1 VSCGRVPCA
10 EALGPRVFMKTHPKG
25 ATAGG
30 LFYMSASLS
39 TQPPPPPTPTPPYKV
54 DTSRPS
60 LRTNRISYVRI
71 AQHAAPPL
79 AATGLRCTPP
89 RAAGG
94 DGTALGPEV
103 PRLRRLPRACSDPVA
118 GSLRF
123 PPAARA
129 ALSPRPAAAFCAASP
144 AATIAVAGE
153 GSPGRVRC
161 ARCARCSVRPAT
173 TTFSSPGRLCAGHM
187 WRCREPVGP

>member
-1 VSCGRVPCA
+1 MSCGRVPCA
-10 EALGPRVFMKTHPKG
+10 EALGPRVFIKTHPK
-25 ATAGG
+25 
-30 LFYMSASLS
+30 
-39 TQPPPPPTPTPPYKV
+39 
-54 DTSRPS
+54 
-60 LRTNRISYVRI
+60 RTDCWWSILHVCV

-79 AATGLRCTPP
+79 AATGLRRTPP

-103 PRLRRLPRACSDPVA
+103 PSRRRLQRACSDPVV

-129 ALSPRPAAAFCAASP
+129 ALSPRPAAAFCAVSP
-144 AATIAVAGE
+144 AATINAAGV
-153 GSPGRVRC
+153 GSPVPVRC

-187 WRCREPVGP
+187 WRCREPAGP